1 MTTKVIFLSD
11 EFDDDYYDFLERIK
25 KLLKIDKGVF
35 DVDFL
40 FLPESNFD
48 PNLNLQNKK
57 VEGFKVTYHF
67 EPGME
72 KPEIKIEGD
81 FDEKKLH
88 EYFKRLNLSS
98 SPQFKMLRKSRK
110 NPVMDVGTLYL
121 KPDFEREDFLEK
133 ETYYELNVYDDYAE
147 IVIELPG
154 IEKGHIILSLSKDGR
169 KLKILTES
177 NFQNFE
183 KELQLPFESTMKDHV
198 VEINNG
204 IVTIIMR
211 EINKQV

>member
-1 MTTKVIFLSD
+1 LSD
-11 EFDDDYYDFLERIK
+11 EFDDDYYEFIERIK
-25 KLLKIDKGVF
+25 KMFKIDKGVF

-67 EPGME
+67 ESGME

-81 FDEKKLH
+81 FDEKKLQ
-88 EYFKRLNLSS
+88 EYFKKLNLSS
-98 SPQFKMLRKSRK
+98 YPQFKTLRKPEK
-110 NPVMDVGTLYL
+110 KQTMDVGTLSL
-121 KPDFEREDFLEK
+121 KPDFKREDILEK
-133 ETYYELNVYDDYAE
+133 EPYYELNVYDDYAE

-154 IEKGHIILSLSKDGR
+154 IENGHIVLSLSEDGR

-183 KELQLPFESTMKDHV
+183 KKLQLPFESTMKDHV

-204 IVTIIMR
+204 IVSIIMR
-211 EINKQV
+211 KINKQV

>member
-1 MTTKVIFLSD
+1 LSD

-25 KLLKIDKGVF
+25 KLLKMDKGVF

-40 FLPESNFD
+40 FLPEPNFD
-48 PNLNLQNKK
+48 PNLNLQHKK

-72 KPEIKIEGD
+72 KPKIKIEGD
-81 FDEKKLH
+81 FDEKKLQ

-98 SPQFKMLRKSRK
+98 SPQFKMLRKSGK
-110 NPVMDVGTLYL
+110 KPVMDLRTLSL

-133 ETYYELNVYDDYAE
+133 EPYYELNVYDDYAE

-154 IEKGHIILSLSKDGR
+154 IEKGHVILSLSKDGR

-211 EINKQV
+211 KINKQV

>member
-1 MTTKVIFLSD
+1 MILLSD
-11 EFDDDYYDFLERIK
+11 KFDDDYYDFLERIK
-25 KLLKIDKGVF
+25 KLLKIDKGAF

-67 EPGME
+67 ESGME

-81 FDEKKLH
+81 FDEKKLQ
-88 EYFKRLNLSS
+88 EYFKKLNLSS
-98 SPQFKMLRKSRK
+98 FPQFKMLRKSGK
-110 NPVMDVGTLYL
+110 KQLLDVGTLSL
-121 KPDFEREDFLEK
+121 TPDFEREDFLEK
-133 ETYYELNVYDDYAE
+133 EPYYELNEYENYTE
-147 IVIELPG
+147 IIIELPG
-154 IEKGHIILSLSKDGR
+154 IEKSHIILSLSEDGR

-177 NFQNFE
+177 NFQNFK

-204 IVTIIMR
+204 IVSIIMR
-211 EINKQV
+211 KITRLRNKE

>member
-1 MTTKVIFLSD
+1 LSD
-11 EFDDDYYDFLERIK
+11 EFDDDYNDFLERIK
-25 KLLKIDKGVF
+25 KFLKIDNGVF

-67 EPGME
+67 ESGME

-81 FDEKKLH
+81 FDEKKLQ
-88 EYFKRLNLSS
+88 EYFKKLNLSS
-98 SPQFKMLRKSRK
+98 YPQFRTLRKSGKRQG
-110 NPVMDVGTLYL
+110 MDVGTLSL
-121 KPDFEREDFLEK
+121 KPDFEREDFLKK
-133 ETYYELNVYDDYAE
+133 EPYYELNIYDDYAE

-154 IEKGHIILSLSKDGR
+154 IEKGHIVLSLSEDGR
-169 KLKILTES
+169 KLKILTKS

-183 KELQLPFESTMKDHV
+183 KELHLSFESTLKDHV
-198 VEINNG
+198 VEVNNG
-204 IVTIIMR
+204 IVSIIMR
-211 EINKQV
+211 KINK

>member
-1 MTTKVIFLSD
+1 LSD
-11 EFDDDYYDFLERIK
+11 EFDDDYYDFLEQIK
-25 KLLKIDKGVF
+25 KFLKIDKGVF

-40 FLPESNFD
+40 FLPESSFD

-81 FDEKKLH
+81 FDEKKLQ
-88 EYFKRLNLSS
+88 EYFKKLNLPSY
-98 SPQFKMLRKSRK
+98 PQFKMLRKSGK
-110 NPVMDVGTLYL
+110 KQVMDVGALSL
-121 KPDFEREDFLEK
+121 KPDFERVNSLEK

-147 IVIELPG
+147 IVIEIPG
-154 IEKGHIILSLSKDGR
+154 IEKGHIILSLSEDGR

-204 IVTIIMR
+204 IVSIIMR
-211 EINKQV
+211 KINKQINKKKSR

>member
-1 MTTKVIFLSD
+1 MSD

-67 EPGME
+67 ESGME

-81 FDEKKLH
+81 FDEKKLQ
-88 EYFKRLNLSS
+88 EYFKKLNLSS
-98 SPQFKMLRKSRK
+98 YPQFKMLRKSGK
-110 NPVMDVGTLYL
+110 KQAMDVGTLSL
-121 KPDFEREDFLEK
+121 KPDFEREEFLEK
-133 ETYYELNVYDDYAE
+133 QPYYELNVYDDYAE

-154 IEKGHIILSLSKDGR
+154 IEKGHIVLSLSEDGR

-183 KELQLPFESTMKDHV
+183 KKLQLPFESTLKDHV
-198 VEINNG
+198 VEVNNG
-204 IVTIIMR
+204 IVSIIMR
-211 EINKQV
+211 KINK

>member
-1 MTTKVIFLSD
+1 LSD

-25 KLLKIDKGVF
+25 KFFNIDEGIF
-35 DVDFL
+35 NVDFL

-67 EPGME
+67 ESGME

-81 FDEKKLH
+81 FDEKKLQ
-88 EYFKRLNLSS
+88 EYFKKLNLSPY
-98 SPQFKMLRKSRK
+98 PQFKMLRKSGK
-110 NPVMDVGTLYL
+110 KQAMDAGTLSL

-133 ETYYELNVYDDYAE
+133 EPYYELNVYDDYAE
-147 IVIELPG
+147 IIIELPG

-169 KLKILTES
+169 RLKILTER
-177 NFQNFE
+177 NFQNFK

-204 IVTIIMR
+204 IVSIIMR
-211 EINKQV
+211 KIDK

>member
-1 MTTKVIFLSD
+1 MIFLSD

-67 EPGME
+67 ESGME

-81 FDEKKLH
+81 FDEKKLQ
-88 EYFKRLNLSS
+88 EYFKKLNLSS
-98 SPQFKMLRKSRK
+98 YPQFKTLRKPEK
-110 NPVMDVGTLYL
+110 KQAMDVGTLSL
-121 KPDFEREDFLEK
+121 NPDFEREDFLEK
-133 ETYYELNVYDDYAE
+133 EPYYELNMYEDYAE

-154 IEKGHIILSLSKDGR
+154 IEKGHIVLSLSEDGR
-169 KLKILTES
+169 KLKVLTKS
-177 NFQNFE
+177 NFQNF
-183 KELQLPFESTMKDHV
+183 KKVLQLPFESTMKDHV
-198 VEINNG
+198 VEFNNG
-204 IVTIIMR
+204 IVSIIMR
-211 EINKQV
+211 KLNK

>member
-1 MTTKVIFLSD
+1 MIFLSD
-11 EFDDDYYDFLERIK
+11 EFDDDYYDFLEQIK
-25 KLLKIDKGVF
+25 KYLKIDKGDF

-67 EPGME
+67 ESGME
-72 KPEIKIEGD
+72 KPEIKIESD
-81 FDEKKLH
+81 FDEKKLK
-88 EYFKRLNLSS
+88 EYIKKLNLSS
-98 SPQFKMLRKSRK
+98 SPQFKMLRKSGK
-110 NPVMDVGTLYL
+110 KPVMDVGTLSL
-121 KPDFEREDFLEK
+121 KPDFEQEEFLEK
-133 ETYYELNVYDDYAE
+133 EPYYELIMYDDYTE
-147 IVIELPG
+147 IVMELPG
-154 IEKGHIILSLSKDGR
+154 IEKGHIVLSLSEDGR

-198 VEINNG
+198 VEVNNG
-204 IVTIIMR
+204 IVSIIIR
-211 EINKQV
+211 KINKQV